1 MTTPEQRQDVAQA
14 RAHADLARLRFS
26 TALGNVRQRIS
37 PGRLKDDALTAVG
50 EKVESAKLQAR
61 MSIRSHPVL
70 MASAASGFVALLF
83 WRPARTTLLY
93 GARLAQIVWL
103 NRKLWSASSD
113 D

>member
-70 MASAASGFVALLF
+70 MASA
-83 WRPARTTLLY
+83 RERIR
-93 GARLAQIVWL
+93 RLAVLETRAHNAALRRAAGADRVAQSQAME
-103 NRKLWSASSD
+103 REQ
-113 D
+113 